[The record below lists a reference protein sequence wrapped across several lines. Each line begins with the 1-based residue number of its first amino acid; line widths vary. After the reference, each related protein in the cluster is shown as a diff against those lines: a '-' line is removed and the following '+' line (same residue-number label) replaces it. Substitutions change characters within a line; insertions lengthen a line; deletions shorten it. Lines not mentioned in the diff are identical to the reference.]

1 MDPTVGNLVSAAT
14 QRLQGSASARL
25 DAELLLAEVIGC
37 GRAALY
43 RDRDRPVE
51 GALVAR
57 FDTLIAARSEGRPV
71 AYLLGHAE
79 FWSLTLTVSPAVLV
93 PRPETELLVEIAL
106 ACCAPH
112 ARSTVVDVGTGSG
125 AIACAFAHERGD
137 ARVIATDRSAAALAV
152 ARSNAE
158 RLGLS
163 RIHTVMA
170 DWLEPFA
177 DASLDAV
184 LANPPY
190 IGSAESHTLDA
201 GLAFEPR
208 AALFAGY
215 DGLAALARIIPAARR
230 VLRAGGWLV
239 LEHGYRQG
247 PAVRELCRRH
257 GFGDCIS
264 TRDLAGHE
272 RVTRA
277 TG

>member
-1 MDPTVGNLVSAAT
+1 M
-14 QRLQGSASARL
+14 QRLQGSDSPRL
-25 DAELLLAEVIGC
+25 DAELLLADVLGC

-43 RDRDRPVE
+43 RDPDRTVE
-51 GALVAR
+51 EALAARFDALVA
-57 FDTLIAARSEGRPV
+57 ARGEGRPV

-79 FWSLTLTVSPAVLV
+79 FWSLRLAVNPAVLV

-106 ACCAPH
+106 ASCAP
-112 ARSTVVDVGTGSG
+112 RRRPTVADLGTGSG
-125 AIACAFAHERGD
+125 AIACAFAHERPD
-137 ARVIATDRSAAALAV
+137 ALVIATDRSAAAVAV

-158 RLGLS
+158 GLGLTAV
-163 RIHTVMA
+163 RTLVA

-190 IGSAESHTLDA
+190 IGTTESATLDA

-208 AALFAGY
+208 AALFAGS
-215 DGLAALARIIPAARR
+215 DGLAALACIIPAARR
-230 VLRAGGWLV
+230 VLRAGGFLV
-239 LEHGYRQG
+239 LEHGHEQG
-247 PAVRELCRRH
+247 PAVREMCRCH
-257 GFGDCIS
+257 GFGDCTS

-277 TG
+277 AG